1 MDLVGPLPSWGGCTY
16 LFTIIDCTTLWAD
29 AVLLATT
36 VAADCARALF
46 RGWIAHFGVPAAI
59 TSDRG
64 VQFTSA
70 VWAALCKLLDN
81 QHVQTTAYLPE
92 GNGLVERF
100 HCRLKDALR
109 AC

>member
-1 MDLVGPLPSWGGCTY
+1 MDLVGPLPSCGGCTY
-16 LFTIIDCTTLWAD
+16 LFTIIDCTTRWAD

-64 VQFTSA
+64 EQFTSA
-70 VWAALCKLLDN
+70 VWAALDN